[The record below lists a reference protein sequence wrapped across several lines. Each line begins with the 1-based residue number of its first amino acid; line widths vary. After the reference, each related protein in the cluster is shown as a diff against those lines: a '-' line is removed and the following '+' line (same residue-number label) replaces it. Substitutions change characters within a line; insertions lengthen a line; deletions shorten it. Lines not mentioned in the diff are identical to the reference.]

1 MKNHSLSRGIS
12 SSLMAACACILLA
25 AGCSS
30 PPPVPLR
37 TVSNVEIPRFMGSW
51 YVIANI
57 PPFIE
62 EGAHNSVE
70 TYRLDPDGSI
80 DTTFRYRADGFD
92 GKQKELKSRAF
103 VMDRVSNAV
112 WEVEFF
118 KFIRADYRVIHVDA
132 AYTETII
139 GRDKRDY
146 LWIMT
151 RNPRV
156 SEADY
161 QRLAALAVSQGY
173 DITRIQKV
181 PQKWD

>member
-1 MKNHSLSRGIS
+1 MNTNLTRRSWTTV
-12 SSLMAACACILLA
+12 LLAGAWMLVA

-30 PPPVPLR
+30 PPAVPLR
-37 TVSNVEIPRFMGSW
+37 TVSSVDIPRFMGSW
-51 YVIANI
+51 YVVGNI

-92 GKQKELKSRAF
+92 GKEKEVKSRAF

-118 KFIRADYRVIHVDA
+118 KIIRADYRVIHVDA

-139 GRDKRDY
+139 GRNKRDY

-151 RNPRV
+151 RNPRI
-156 SEADY
+156 SDADY
-161 QRLAALAVSQGY
+161 QRLAALAGSQGY
-173 DITRIQKV
+173 DVTRIQKV